1 MEVMAMHTH
10 SLEPWTHSHRFLGVG
25 HRRNER
31 RTQAVVALTVV
42 MMIGEIV
49 GGQVFG
55 SLALVADGW
64 HMATHAAAIGISALA
79 YTWARRHSD
88 NPRFTFG
95 TGKVGDLAAFASAI
109 VLGIVSLGIAYECFV
124 RLSTPT
130 TIYYREAMAIAVLGL
145 VVNLASA
152 WLLRGDDH
160 GHHHAGG
167 HAGHHHHDHNLR
179 SAYLHV
185 LADAATSVAAIAGL
199 GAALLFGWTWMDP
212 VVGLVG
218 AVVIASWAIT
228 LLRDSGAVLL
238 DMSPQGDLE
247 KAVRLR
253 LEQGDDRVTD
263 LHVWQVGPGH
273 RAAVIALVSDH
284 PKLPSVYKRRLAGI
298 PGLSHVT
305 IEVERCS
312 DHGAPVRPAA

>member
-1 MEVMAMHTH
+1 
-10 SLEPWTHSHRFLGVG
+10 
-25 HRRNER
+25 
-31 RTQAVVALTVV
+31 
-42 MMIGEIV
+42 
-49 GGQVFG
+49 
-55 SLALVADGW
+55 
-64 HMATHAAAIGISALA
+64 
-79 YTWARRHSD
+79 
-88 NPRFTFG
+88 
-95 TGKVGDLAAFASAI
+95 
-109 VLGIVSLGIAYECFV
+109 
-124 RLSTPT
+124 
-130 TIYYREAMAIAVLGL
+130 MAIAVLGL

-218 AVVIASWAIT
+218 AIVIASWAIT